1 MNNSWRVLN
10 MFYTGRLFPPRP
22 PPPPKVSPFILL
34 YTLFDRKSTPFIY
47 LQEIVSFLLALLG
60 LLTDGNNRFG
70 YPLYT
75 STGEIPTLIKVRT
88 PFGPSLGV

>member
-1 MNNSWRVLN
+1 
-10 MFYTGRLFPPRP
+10 MFYTGRLF

-47 LQEIVSFLLALLG
+47 LQEIFSFLLALLG
-60 LLTDGNNRFG
+60 LFTDGNNRFG
-70 YPLYT
+70 CPLYT
-75 STGEIPTLIKVRT
+75 STGEIPTPIKVRT